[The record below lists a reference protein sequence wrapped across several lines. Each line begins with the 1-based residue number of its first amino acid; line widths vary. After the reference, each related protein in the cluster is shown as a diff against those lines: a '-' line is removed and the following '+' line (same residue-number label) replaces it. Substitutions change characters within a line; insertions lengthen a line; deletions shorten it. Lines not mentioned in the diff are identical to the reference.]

1 MTSGTELNSPSSV
14 VAPSAARAWL
24 NTVVVA
30 AGAAFVLAAAGLGK
44 ARDKGGSG
52 FQLTMTVLSA
62 LVLVGVLVARRRA
75 ISGKPAPRTQQQA
88 WFGMLR
94 AYLTAGILLA
104 VVAVIRSTP
113 QQQAFPAILA
123 AVNVWL
129 LTIVIRLDWAARD
142 AATAGNHS

>member
-75 ISGKPAPRTQQQA
+75 ISGKPVSAVGSLPRMA
-88 WFGMLR
+88 EINPIPRPSLR
-94 AYLTAGILLA
+94 AL
-104 VVAVIRSTP
+104 
-113 QQQAFPAILA
+113 PAQ
-123 AVNVWL
+123 
-129 LTIVIRLDWAARD
+129 
-142 AATAGNHS
+142 S